1 MSTNGNWG
9 FRKDGVEKITYQHYD
24 SYPSGLGDD
33 VVIMIK
39 CSLENLDEM
48 FDRIKIT
55 DDESDLLTPISLMKR
70 YNRGQKKIKMF
81 GYNNYKSEYLDY
93 GYIIDLNKRM
103 FEVYNFG
110 KIIHVIELEN
120 IRFF

>member
-33 VVIMIK
+33 AVIMIK

-48 FDRIKIT
+48 FDRIQIT
-55 DDESDLLTPISLMKR
+55 NDESDLLTPISLMKR

>member
-33 VVIMIK
+33 VVIMVK

-48 FDRIKIT
+48 FDRIQVT
-55 DDESDLLTPISLMKR
+55 NDESDLITPLSLLKR
-70 YNRGQKKIKMF
+70 YNRGQKTIKMF
-81 GYNNYKSEYLDY
+81 GHNNYKSEYLDY
-93 GYIIDLNKRM
+93 AYIIDLNKKM
-103 FEVYNFG
+103 LEVYNFG
-110 KIIHVIELEN
+110 KIIHVFELEN